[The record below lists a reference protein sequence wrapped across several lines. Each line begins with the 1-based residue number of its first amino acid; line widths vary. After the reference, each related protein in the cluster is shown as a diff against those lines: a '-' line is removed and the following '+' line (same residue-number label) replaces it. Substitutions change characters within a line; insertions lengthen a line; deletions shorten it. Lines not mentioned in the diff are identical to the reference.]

1 MSFENGMHRR
11 NLRCYDYDGH
21 FIPRVPWLAHLF
33 WELLG
38 LSLPPLAGSPELL
51 SLTFGQFP
59 GRTLSLSHLPLQLTL
74 FSPVFGL
81 PGPTSDPRVCG
92 HGAWREVLTSFFFLG
107 SGSSQGFW
115 ISHSGRGRPSNRPAV
130 EAKWRQVE
138 LGFEPR
144 LLPHPPVLLV
154 MGSET
159 VSFSLLLR
167 S

>member
-59 GRTLSLSHLPLQLTL
+59 GRILSLFHLLLQLTL
-74 FSPVFGL
+74 SL
-81 PGPTSDPRVCG
+81 PSLACQGQHLTPRCTERGPHLILFPRV
-92 HGAWREVLTSFFFLG
+92 R
-107 SGSSQGFW
+107 
-115 ISHSGRGRPSNRPAV
+115 
-130 EAKWRQVE
+130 K
-138 LGFEPR
+138 
-144 LLPHPPVLLV
+144 
-154 MGSET
+154 
-159 VSFSLLLR
+159 
-167 S
+167 